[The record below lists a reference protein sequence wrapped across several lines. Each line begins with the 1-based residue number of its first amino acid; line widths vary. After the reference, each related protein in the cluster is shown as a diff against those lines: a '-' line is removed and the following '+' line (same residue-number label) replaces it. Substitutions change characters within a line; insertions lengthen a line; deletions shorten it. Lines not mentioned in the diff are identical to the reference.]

1 MVCDMNPGLMTHKA
15 GAAVAAVCRGG
26 ALQAV
31 DAMHHFFLNHE
42 MFIAGA
48 TYWNMC
54 YGQMPGD
61 VLKDQEGMNNMRSL
75 GRNMAHLL
83 KALHKEE
90 NE

>member
-1 MVCDMNPGLMTHKA
+1 
-15 GAAVAAVCRGG
+15 
-26 ALQAV
+26 
-31 DAMHHFFLNHE
+31 

-48 TYWNMC
+48 TYWNMY
-54 YGQMPGD
+54 YGQMSGD

>member
-1 MVCDMNPGLMTHKA
+1 MISSFILRERKTPSSTKGDTGSRCHAP
-15 GAAVAAVCRGG
+15 
-26 ALQAV
+26 
-31 DAMHHFFLNHE
+31 FLPYHE
-42 MFIAGA
+42 MLIAGA

-75 GRNMAHLL
+75 GRNMAYLL